1 MLQGRAD
8 MYCFGIECPIR
19 KSCLRYSKGLVAM
32 ENDGTTDKFIRKC
45 TRQRRFLQDENNVN
59 QDSRRR

>member
-1 MLQGRAD
+1 

-19 KSCLRYSKGLVAM
+19 KSCLRYSKCLVTT

-45 TRQRRFLQDENNVN
+45 TRQRGFVQDENNIN
-59 QDSRRR
+59 RDSKRL

>member
-1 MLQGRAD
+1 MLQGSVD

-19 KSCLRYSKGLVAM
+19 KSCLRYSKCLVTT

-45 TRQRRFLQDENNVN
+45 TRQRGFVQDENNIN
-59 QDSRRR
+59 RDSKRL